1 MTLPIPGK
9 ISIFPEKFCCSP
21 ETGLVRVVIPRFLV
35 LKTISFLFVE
45 SVVESYHL
53 ERLRQQE
60 LRLKIILRWARV
72 GQFATDL

>member
-1 MTLPIPGK
+1 MGYL
-9 ISIFPEKFCCSP
+9 FFM
-21 ETGLVRVVIPRFLV
+21 FLV
-35 LKTISFLFVE
+35 LKTMSFLFVE

-72 GQFATDL
+72 GQFATDLCFSSVLVSLVGFKM

>member
-1 MTLPIPGK
+1 MGYLFFT
-9 ISIFPEKFCCSP
+9 
-21 ETGLVRVVIPRFLV
+21 FLV

-72 GQFATDL
+72 DQFATDLCFSSVLVSLVGFKM

>member
-1 MTLPIPGK
+1 MGYL
-9 ISIFPEKFCCSP
+9 FFM
-21 ETGLVRVVIPRFLV
+21 FLV
-35 LKTISFLFVE
+35 LKTISFLFLE

-72 GQFATDL
+72 SQFATDLLRFSSVLVCLVGFKM

>member
-1 MTLPIPGK
+1 M
-9 ISIFPEKFCCSP
+9 
-21 ETGLVRVVIPRFLV
+21 FLV
-35 LKTISFLFVE
+35 LKTKSFLFLE

-72 GQFATDL
+72 SQFATDL

>member
-1 MTLPIPGK
+1 MGYL
-9 ISIFPEKFCCSP
+9 FFM
-21 ETGLVRVVIPRFLV
+21 FLV
-35 LKTISFLFVE
+35 LKTISFLFLE

-72 GQFATDL
+72 SQFATDL

>member
-1 MTLPIPGK
+1 MGYL
-9 ISIFPEKFCCSP
+9 FFM
-21 ETGLVRVVIPRFLV
+21 FLV
-35 LKTISFLFVE
+35 LKTISFLVLE

-72 GQFATDL
+72 GQFATDLCFSSVLVSLVGFKM

>member
-1 MTLPIPGK
+1 MGYL
-9 ISIFPEKFCCSP
+9 F
-21 ETGLVRVVIPRFLV
+21 LMFLV
-35 LKTISFLFVE
+35 LKMISFLFLE

>member
-1 MTLPIPGK
+1 MGYL
-9 ISIFPEKFCCSP
+9 FFM
-21 ETGLVRVVIPRFLV
+21 FLV

-72 GQFATDL
+72 GQFATDLCLSSVLVSLVGFEM

>member
-1 MTLPIPGK
+1 MGYL
-9 ISIFPEKFCCSP
+9 FFM
-21 ETGLVRVVIPRFLV
+21 FLV

-45 SVVESYHL
+45 SVVAIESYHL

>member
-1 MTLPIPGK
+1 MKGILNWNCNVNGIL
-9 ISIFPEKFCCSP
+9 I
-21 ETGLVRVVIPRFLV
+21 V
-35 LKTISFLFVE
+35 LKTISFLFLE

-72 GQFATDL
+72 GQFATDLYFSSVLVSLVGFKM

>member
-1 MTLPIPGK
+1 MELQRK
-9 ISIFPEKFCCSP
+9 WDNYF
-21 ETGLVRVVIPRFLV
+21 LFLV
-35 LKTISFLFVE
+35 LKTISFLFLE

-53 ERLRQQE
+53 ERLREQE

>member
-1 MTLPIPGK
+1 M
-9 ISIFPEKFCCSP
+9 
-21 ETGLVRVVIPRFLV
+21 FLV
-35 LKTISFLFVE
+35 LKTISFLFLE

-60 LRLKIILRWARV
+60 LRLKIILRRATV

>member
-1 MTLPIPGK
+1 MGYL
-9 ISIFPEKFCCSP
+9 FFM
-21 ETGLVRVVIPRFLV
+21 FLV

-53 ERLRQQE
+53 ERLKQQE

-72 GQFATDL
+72 GQFATDLCFSSVLVSLVGFKM